1 VSAVAVSTLF
11 RLRIGRGRTSSSLK
25 GKPTMPFHPNHPS
38 RARRPHPAADAH
50 QPTATPQTAA
60 PEADATL
67 LYTPAEA
74 AQLLKVRE
82 SWLRKKAAARTIPC
96 TFLGKHLRF
105 SPTDLTAIIT
115 GSAQPA
121 VGRRPRRRSGPSV
134 RDRDLPPPP
143 DRRVHAP
150 HDDHNPQGSSTWH
163 G

>member
-1 VSAVAVSTLF
+1 
-11 RLRIGRGRTSSSLK
+11 
-25 GKPTMPFHPNHPS
+25 MPFHPNHPP
-38 RARRPHPAADAH
+38 RARRPHTIEAH
-50 QPTATPQTAA
+50 QPTTVPPPTPT
-60 PEADATL
+60 PDADGTL

-105 SPTDLTAIIT
+105 CAADLAAIIAAA
-115 GSAQPA
+115 AQPP
-121 VGRRPRRRSGPSV
+121 VGRRPRRRGPTL

-143 DRRVHAP
+143 DRRVHAAG
-150 HDDHNPQGSSTWH
+150 DDHNREGSSPWP